1 MRATFLL
8 GAGLLFFGTAAVAA
22 PVIHIAGDSTAQT
35 YDAKRYPQTGWGH
48 MLSCALKPG
57 ITIHN
62 HAMAG
67 RSTKT
72 FIEEGRLDRIR
83 QEIKAGDTLLIQ
95 FGHNDANTQRPGR
108 YAAPA
113 GAYRDNLIK
122 MIEVARS
129 AGAQP
134 VLITPVIRRNFV
146 EGRVR
151 ADFSA
156 WSNEVRKLAAEQKIP
171 LIDLEALSGD
181 WIQRAGPE
189 PAKAFYLHYKP
200 EDKVAAYPKGI
211 DDDTHF
217 SELGAR
223 RVADIVA
230 GGLRRLKLPV
240 SHYVLRKR
248 PALTIAEPL
257 GSTRCD

>member
-35 YDAKRYPQTGWGH
+35 YDAKRYPMTGWGQ

-62 HAMAG
+62 HAMSG

-83 QEIKAGDTLLIQ
+83 QEITAGDTLLIQ

-108 YAAPA
+108 YAAPS

-122 MIEVARS
+122 MIGVARS

-134 VLITPVIRRNFV
+134 VLITPVIRRNFID
-146 EGRVR
+146 GRVR
-151 ADFSA
+151 ADFGA
-156 WSNEVRKLAAEQKIP
+156 WSNQVRRLASEQNVP

-181 WIQRAGPE
+181 WIQRAGPD
-189 PAKAFYLHYKP
+189 ASKAFYLHYKP
-200 EDKVAAYPKGI
+200 DDNVAAYPKGI

-230 GGLRRLKLPV
+230 GGLRQLKLPV
-240 SHYVLRKR
+240 SHCVLRKR
-248 PALTIAEPL
+248 RALTVAAPL
-257 GSTRCD
+257 GSTRCN